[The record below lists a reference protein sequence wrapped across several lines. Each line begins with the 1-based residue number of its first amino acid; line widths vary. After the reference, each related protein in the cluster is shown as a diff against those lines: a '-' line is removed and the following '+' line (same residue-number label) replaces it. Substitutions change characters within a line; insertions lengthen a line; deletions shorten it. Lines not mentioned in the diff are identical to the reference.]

1 MGALLL
7 LKALPGISRWCTWS
21 DDPRV
26 LCLHIWWKTGTLS
39 RLSGLSEL
47 LSLSTFSQ
55 GLFSGLSSKVSHSL
69 HDCSG
74 DLGASISEDRKQ
86 KLLASWSLG
95 LWYIWLVTATILC
108 PDPGKQYTLGARV
121 RFLVQCLWKKVP
133 ATHKEKP
140 WMPLDRLKWKSC
152 WNGTNLPGPI
162 QSQAQ
167 EVTVTGIGLRAPKDV
182 KGIQMLRSPRRQRSW
197 DLGFPFAAQ
206 ERNVG
211 QRPKVNASLCCQFPP

>member
-1 MGALLL
+1 MTQGAFACTFGGRQVLL
-7 LKALPGISRWCTWS
+7 AG
-21 DDPRV
+21 
-26 LCLHIWWKTGTLS
+26 
-39 RLSGLSEL
+39 SGLSGL

-55 GLFSGLSSKVSHSL
+55 GLSSGLSNKVSHSL

-95 LWYIWLVTATILC
+95 LDPGSGSFLLHLASHSHKPH

-140 WMPLDRLKWKSC
+140 GMPLDRLK
-152 WNGTNLPGPI
+152 
-162 QSQAQ
+162 
-167 EVTVTGIGLRAPKDV
+167 
-182 KGIQMLRSPRRQRSW
+182 
-197 DLGFPFAAQ
+197 
-206 ERNVG
+206 
-211 QRPKVNASLCCQFPP
+211 

>member
-1 MGALLL
+1 M
-7 LKALPGISRWCTWS
+7 
-21 DDPRV
+21 
-26 LCLHIWWKTGTLS
+26 
-39 RLSGLSEL
+39 
-47 LSLSTFSQ
+47 
-55 GLFSGLSSKVSHSL
+55 SHSL

-95 LWYIWLVTATILC
+95 LDPGSGSFLLHLASHSHKPH

-140 WMPLDRLKWKSC
+140 GMPLDRLKWKSC

-167 EVTVTGIGLRAPKDV
+167 EVTVTGIWLRVSKDV

-206 ERNVG
+206 ERNAG
-211 QRPKVNASLCCQFPP
+211 PRPYVNASLCCQFPP